1 MINSKTKINLI
12 LVFFCLLF
20 ATFIR
25 AYNIGYDDLW
35 FDEISSFWVSDPE
48 ISFKESFIRHN
59 NIEKTPF
66 LYFAILKINFEL
78 FSYNSVVGRGLSLFF
93 NILGIIFSVLIC
105 KNLRNNSSY
114 ILSLFIFSTNI
125 FLINYSQELR
135 VYSLV
140 FFLTSLYLFLFI
152 NINKF
157 YKNEFLNFPYF
168 FFISLVL
175 LIMLLS
181 HPFCL
186 IVFFST
192 SLFILFEFI
201 YKKKISKTLVYSS
214 YFGIV
219 VSLIIIFFIII
230 DADSAPTWII
240 QPDIKFYTNFYFSK
254 FFGSRLMGLIHLILL
269 LSLIALIF
277 KKTVKKIFELNIF
290 LLIIFLSYFLPIV
303 YGYIIAPVI
312 FPRYIIFILTPII
325 ILLSILIFDIN
336 NTFIKRVTIS
346 LVVVMNLGNL
356 FFEATFQQFYKT
368 RPFFK
373 PNFTEMINV
382 LKNDEVKLYT
392 IELSSA
398 KSNNNYYDDAIKN
411 YISHFQIYKNSNIEY
426 LEKKNFLNSNKDKI
440 WVLCLINID
449 KDNCNK
455 IKLNPNDNI
464 LSEKAIPG
472 MRMALISKN

>member
-1 MINSKTKINLI
+1 
-12 LVFFCLLF
+12 
-20 ATFIR
+20 
-25 AYNIGYDDLW
+25 
-35 FDEISSFWVSDPE
+35 
-48 ISFKESFIRHN
+48 
-59 NIEKTPF
+59 
-66 LYFAILKINFEL
+66 
-78 FSYNSVVGRGLSLFF
+78 
-93 NILGIIFSVLIC
+93 
-105 KNLRNNSSY
+105 
-114 ILSLFIFSTNI
+114 
-125 FLINYSQELR
+125 
-135 VYSLV
+135 
-140 FFLTSLYLFLFI
+140 
-152 NINKF
+152 
-157 YKNEFLNFPYF
+157 
-168 FFISLVL
+168 
-175 LIMLLS
+175 MLLS

-192 SLFILFEFI
+192 SLFILLEFI

-277 KKTVKKIFELNIF
+277 KKTVKKIFELNIL

-336 NTFIKRVTIS
+336 NTFIRRVTIS